1 MKTLDYIGV
10 PLACLLSVYLMGLI
24 TGSEPSLF
32 VYVGSPIA
40 GLLFYRWWR
49 PRGSV

>member
-1 MKTLDYIGV
+1 MKPVDYIGV
-10 PLACLLSVYLMGLI
+10 ALACLLAVYLMGLV

-40 GLLFYRWWR
+40 GLIFYKWVK